1 MNFDILIT
9 LEGRDKYGRL
19 TDFTKFKANSA
30 VMGFID
36 ILCTQMS
43 QVNQTIT
50 DTGGTPRASTPP
62 ANTQFSVNAAAGTVT
77 YGIRVGTG
85 TATVVI
91 GDYAL
96 QTAIGHGSS
105 SGLLSYAACAVGVP
119 GTSGTSRQF
128 TVSRTLTNNSGANIT
143 VNEIALYTNYAS
155 AYYFCVD
162 RTLNT
167 FTINNGSSKTVTYTI
182 KVTV

>member
-1 MNFDILIT
+1 MNFDIFIT

-36 ILCTQMS
+36 LLCLQMG
-43 QVNQTIT
+43 QAITTVT
-50 DTGGTPRASTPP
+50 DTG
-62 ANTQFSVNAAAGTVT
+62 NTGRSVSIVAINLYVVAAAGTIT
-77 YGIRVGTG
+77 HGIRVGTG
-85 TATVVI
+85 TNAVAI

-96 QTAIGHGSS
+96 QTAIVHGNS
-105 SGLLSYAACAVGVP
+105 SGQLSHAAVAVGTP

-128 TVSRTLTNNSGANIT
+128 TVSRTFTNNSGAGIT
-143 VNEIALYTNYAS
+143 VNEIALYTNWNNS
-155 AYYFCVD
+155 YYFCID